1 MNNRYSDEIIMDL
14 LPLYIEGM
22 VSEDTAQMIR
32 DYLGQNPECRE
43 AYEQMSADI
52 PISRSSEAH
61 PDKDRKKIKHGKIRP
76 LVIIFVIYGLV
87 MIGIWVLLAMDQL
100 FFFR

>member
-22 VSEDTAQMIR
+22 VSEETAQMIR
-32 DYLGQNPECRE
+32 EYLGQNPECRE

-52 PISRSSEAH
+52 SISRSSGAH
-61 PDKDRKKIKHGKIRP
+61 THKDRKKIKHGKIRV
-76 LVIIFVIYGLV
+76 LVIVFVIYGLI
-87 MIGIWVLLAMDQL
+87 MLGIWALLAVDL
-100 FFFR
+100 LYFYR